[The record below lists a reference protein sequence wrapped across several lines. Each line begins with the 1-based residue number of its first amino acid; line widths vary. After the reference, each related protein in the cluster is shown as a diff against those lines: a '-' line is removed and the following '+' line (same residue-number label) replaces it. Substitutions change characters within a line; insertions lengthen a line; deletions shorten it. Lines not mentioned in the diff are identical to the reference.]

1 MNITNGKK
9 KIDRNMAKPN
19 TIIRSIEINR
29 TLDKLLEDGH
39 VDEYFVES
47 IRDII
52 IMARRW
58 DYKK

>member
-1 MNITNGKK
+1 MEEHLRCSDQ
-9 KIDRNMAKPN
+9 KIRYMAKPN

-47 IRDII
+47 IRDLI
-52 IMARRW
+52 IMARNNG
-58 DYKK
+58 

>member
-47 IRDII
+47 IRDLI
-52 IMARRW
+52 IMARR
-58 DYKK
+58 

>member
-47 IRDII
+47 IRDLI
-52 IMARRW
+52 IMARRY
-58 DYKK
+58 D

>member
-9 KIDRNMAKPN
+9 KIDRNMARPN

-47 IRDII
+47 IRDLI
-52 IMARRW
+52 IMARRY
-58 DYKK
+58 D

>member
-1 MNITNGKK
+1 MRLLQNIISGKK
-9 KIDRNMAKPN
+9 NKDKNMARPN

-47 IRDII
+47 IRDLI
-52 IMARRW
+52 IMARR
-58 DYKK
+58 